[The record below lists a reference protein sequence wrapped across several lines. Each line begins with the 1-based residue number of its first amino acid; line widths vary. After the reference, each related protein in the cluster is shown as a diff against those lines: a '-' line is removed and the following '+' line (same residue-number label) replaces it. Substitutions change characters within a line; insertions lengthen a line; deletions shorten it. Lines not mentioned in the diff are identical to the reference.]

1 MNALAERAKP
11 NICQSA
17 GLGLESKP
25 TIFDPRAF
33 QVISISESLILD
45 SSPVYLTP

>member
-1 MNALAERAKP
+1 MNVLAERAKP

-17 GLGLESKP
+17 LGLESKP
-25 TIFDPRAF
+25 TIFDPRAIP
-33 QVISISESLILD
+33 VISISESLFLD